1 MKGLHDFGDAEF
13 AVSYE
18 PEDCELVCVLNNK
31 YLTMTRPNVTSY
43 NIPEYDLGAVAMR
56 LLTKMLV
63 DDDSVKDNKDIEM
76 SYVLMS
82 KGTTK

>member
-1 MKGLHDFGDAEF
+1 
-13 AVSYE
+13 
-18 PEDCELVCVLNNK
+18 
-31 YLTMTRPNVTSY
+31 MTRPNVTSY